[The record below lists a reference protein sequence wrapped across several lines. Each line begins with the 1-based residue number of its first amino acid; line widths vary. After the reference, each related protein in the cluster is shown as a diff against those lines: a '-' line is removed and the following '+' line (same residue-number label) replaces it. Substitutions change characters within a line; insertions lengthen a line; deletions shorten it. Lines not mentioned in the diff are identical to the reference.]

1 MNIFAYVIYI
11 TNMFSS
17 LITFTLYVYTYRYIS
32 ICISYICIHIYLS
45 IYLSICLSA
54 YLYKTYNW
62 LIVYKQDITDSCLT

>member
-1 MNIFAYVIYI
+1 MIKTTVETFSKYDFFLDYLYLICVYIQIYI
-11 TNMFSS
+11 YM
-17 LITFTLYVYTYRYIS
+17 YI
-32 ICISYICIHIYLS
+32 IYMYIYLS